1 VQFEHT
7 TLGEDRVNDF
17 RLAKDVRPTRYTL
30 RFDLDLAHWTASA
43 RGTVGLSLARP
54 MREITLH
61 SVDLEIKVAGDVT
74 GVTYDLESQTATLT
88 LAKELSAGQH
98 DLDLEWTV
106 AIAEKL
112 RGLYRSTRPGER
124 YAATQFEAADARR
137 AFPCFD
143 EPEFKARFTVE
154 LIHDAGLAAIAN
166 MPVDRIEQLGNG
178 RQRTSFRETPV
189 MSSYLLAFTVGP
201 YEATPPATTRTNV
214 ECRVWLPK
222 GTADQAIFARDAHV
236 KAVEWLERY
245 TNIPYPFPP
254 KVDAI
259 GIPDFEAGA
268 MENPGAITYRTTLLA
283 ADQKT
288 ASTATFKAVFSVAAH
303 ELTHMWWGD
312 LVTMAWWNDI
322 WLNESFASFVG
333 EKCTAAVNPEWR
345 FARDVVSQNT
355 PAFNLDSLVST
366 HAISME
372 AKNVDEA
379 NERFDAVTYL
389 KGQGVLRMIEQY
401 LGEEDFRSGVRI
413 YLDRHKWANA
423 TAGDFWQALD
433 EASGRDVTGLATAWI
448 TEPGHPLLSCAV
460 RETATGL
467 TVDLTQ
473 TRFFSDP
480 RMKATGQVWPVPI
493 VFRYGTRDGAVK
505 ETRFLLGT
513 ASGSIE
519 LPGAEWY
526 FPNGGGVGF
535 YRFAF
540 DDRSVT
546 LLANGIAKLTP
557 EERLSLLD
565 GQWALARADK
575 ATVGQVLDLVAG
587 LKGEDDLYVLR
598 TLSEILAWL
607 NHNVVRGASERPFRA
622 LVDAIFRPQ
631 LERLGWENREDDTSD
646 EREKRQLV
654 IGTLGHLAAAA
665 DVRAEARRRIV
676 AHLDGTTRLQP
687 DVAGPIS
694 SVAAIAGDT
703 ALYDRYIARMKEAA
717 KTDPQEESRFR
728 GALTDFRDSAI
739 VERFARSIFTE
750 LIRDQ
755 DRAILLLRMHGLAH
769 AREAAFRT
777 LQASWDEFVTKMDP
791 GGKQRCVNAAGQITP
806 RRLADE
812 AATFLRAKQTPDLKE
827 TVAQA
832 MERLR
837 IGSANAER
845 MAGELDDA
853 LGRIAQPAR

>member
-1 VQFEHT
+1 
-7 TLGEDRVNDF
+7 VNDF
-17 RLAKDVRPTRYTL
+17 RLAKDVRPTRYAL
-30 RFDLDLAHWTASA
+30 QFDLDLDGWTFTAK
-43 RGTVGLSLARP
+43 GTIGLTLARP
-54 MREITLH
+54 AREITLH
-61 SVDLEIKVAGDVT
+61 SVDLDIKTGGDIS
-74 GVTYDLESQTATLT
+74 GVTYDGDSQTATVK
-88 LAKELSAGQH
+88 LAKELPAGKR
-98 DLDLEWTV
+98 DLTLEWSG

-124 YAATQFEAADARR
+124 YAVTQFEAADARR

-154 LIHDAGLAAIAN
+154 LVHDATLAAIAN
-166 MPVDRIEQLGNG
+166 MPVDRTEDLAKG
-178 RQRTSFRETPV
+178 RRRTSFRETPV
-189 MSSYLLAFTVGP
+189 ISSYLLAFTVGP
-201 YEATPPATTRTNV
+201 YDATPPATTKTNV

-236 KAVEWLERY
+236 RSVEWLERY
-245 TNIPYPFPP
+245 TGIPYPFAP

-312 LVTMAWWNDI
+312 LVTMAWWNDL

-333 EKCTAAVNPEWR
+333 EKCTATVNPEWR
-345 FARDVVSQNT
+345 FARDIVSQNT

-366 HAISME
+366 HPISME

-389 KGQGVLRMIEQY
+389 KGQGVLRMIENY
-401 LGEEDFRSGVRI
+401 LGEDDFRAGVRI
-413 YLDRHKWANA
+413 YLDRHKWGNA
-423 TAGDFWQALD
+423 TAGDFWRALD

-448 TEPGHPLLSCAV
+448 TEPGHPLVTCAV
-460 RETATGL
+460 RESASGL
-467 TVDLTQ
+467 VVELRQ
-473 TRFFSDP
+473 ARFFADP
-480 RMKATGQVWPVPI
+480 AVKPTNQVWPVPL
-493 VFRYGTRDGAVK
+493 VLRYGTSDGEVK
-505 ETRFLLGT
+505 ETRFLLDKP
-513 ASGSIE
+513 SGSVE
-519 LPGAEWY
+519 LPGATWY

-540 DDRSVT
+540 DDRSIA
-546 LLANGIAKLTP
+546 LLAREIAQLTP

-565 GQWALARADK
+565 DQWALARANK
-575 ATVGQVLDLVAG
+575 ATVGQVLNLVAG

-598 TLSEILAWL
+598 ALAEILAWL
-607 NHNVVRGASERPFRA
+607 THNVVHGATERPFRE
-622 LVDAIFRPQ
+622 LVDATYRPQ
-631 LERLGWENREDDTSD
+631 LERLGWENRADDTSD

-654 IGTLGHLAAAA
+654 IGALGHSAAAE
-665 DVRAEARRRIV
+665 DVRAEARRRIT
-676 AHLDGTTRLQP
+676 AHLDGTSRLQP
-687 DVAGPIS
+687 DVAGPIA
-694 SVAAIAGDT
+694 SVAAIAGDA
-703 ALYDRYIARMKEAA
+703 ALYDRYVARMKEAQ
-717 KTDPQEESRFR
+717 KTDPQEENRFR
-728 GALTDFRDSAI
+728 VALTDFRDPQIIS
-739 VERFARSIFTE
+739 RFAASIFTD

-755 DRAILLLRMHGLAH
+755 DRALLLLRMHGLAH
-769 AREAAFRT
+769 ARDAAFRT
-777 LQASWDEFVTKMDP
+777 LQTAWDEYVTKMDP
-791 GGKQRCVNAAGQITP
+791 GGKQRATNAPGQLTP
-806 RRLADE
+806 RTLVEE
-812 AATFLRAKQTPDLKE
+812 AIAFLTKKQTADLKE
-827 TVAQA
+827 TVAQSI
-832 MERLR
+832 ERMR

>member
-1 VQFEHT
+1 M
-7 TLGEDRVNDF
+7 NDF
-17 RLAKDVRPTRYTL
+17 RLAKDVRPARYAL
-30 RFDLDLAHWTASA
+30 RFDLDLEAWTCAA
-43 RGTVGLSLARP
+43 KGTISLTLARP
-54 MREITLH
+54 AREITLH
-61 SVDLEIKVAGDVT
+61 SVDLDIKTGGDISGVA
-74 GVTYDLESQTATLT
+74 YDEESQTATLK
-88 LAKELSAGQH
+88 LARELPAGSH
-98 DLDLEWTV
+98 DLALEWTG

-154 LIHDAGLAAIAN
+154 LIHDASLAAISN
-166 MPVDRIEQLGNG
+166 MPIERTEKLAGG
-178 RQRTSFRETPV
+178 RQRTRFRETPV
-189 MSSYLLAFTVGP
+189 MSSYLVAFTVGP
-201 YEATPPATTRTNV
+201 YESTPVASTKTGT

-236 KAVEWLERY
+236 RSVEWLERY
-245 TNIPYPFPP
+245 TSLPYPFAP

-312 LVTMAWWNDI
+312 LVTMAWWNDL

-333 EKCTAAVNPEWR
+333 EKCTAEVNPDWAY
-345 FARDVVSQNT
+345 ARDVVAQNT
-355 PAFNLDSLVST
+355 PAFNLDALLST
-366 HAISME
+366 HPISME

-389 KGQGVLRMIEQY
+389 KGQGVLRMIESY
-401 LGEEDFRSGVRI
+401 LGEDDFRSGVRI

-423 TAGDFWQALD
+423 TAGDFWRALD

-448 TEPGHPLLSCAV
+448 TEPGHPLVSCAV
-460 RETATGL
+460 RESATGL
-467 TVDLTQ
+467 SVSLTQ
-473 TRFFSDP
+473 TRFFADP
-480 RMKATGQVWPVPI
+480 SAKATSQVWPVPL
-493 VFRYGTRDGAVK
+493 VFRYGTRDGAAK
-505 ETRFLLGT
+505 ELRYLLDKP
-513 ASGSIE
+513 SGSVE
-519 LPGAEWY
+519 LPGASWY
-526 FPNGGGVGF
+526 FPNAAGVGF
-535 YRFAF
+535 YRYAF
-540 DDRSVT
+540 DDRSIA
-546 LLANGIAKLTP
+546 LLASRMSTLTP

-565 GQWALARADK
+565 DQWALARANK
-575 ATVGQVLDLVAG
+575 ATVGQVLDVVAA

-598 TLSEILAWL
+598 ALGDILGWL
-607 NHNVVRGASERPFRA
+607 NHNVVTGATERPFRE
-622 LVDAIFRPQ
+622 LVDATYRPQ
-631 LERLGWENREDDTSD
+631 LEKLGWENREDDTSD

-654 IGTLGHLAAAA
+654 IGALGQWAAAA

-676 AHLDGTTRLQP
+676 AHLDGTARLQP
-687 DVAGPIS
+687 DVAGPIAG
-694 SVAAIAGDT
+694 AAASEGDG
-703 ALYDRYIARMKEAA
+703 ALYDRYVARMKEAE

-728 GALTDFRDSAI
+728 GALTEFRDPKI
-739 VERFARSIFTE
+739 VERLAASIFTD

-769 AREAAFRT
+769 ARDVAFRT
-777 LQASWDEFVTKMDP
+777 LRAAWDEYITKMDP
-791 GGKQRCVNAAGQITP
+791 GGKQRCANAPGQLTP
-806 RRLADE
+806 RNLVDE
-812 AATFLRAKQTPDLKE
+812 ASAFLKEKQTPDLKE

-832 MERLR
+832 VERMR
-837 IGSANAER
+837 IGAANAER

>member
-1 VQFEHT
+1 
-7 TLGEDRVNDF
+7 VNDF
-17 RLAKDVRPTRYTL
+17 RLAKDVRPTRYAL
-30 RFDLDLAHWTASA
+30 RFDLDLERWTYIAA
-43 RGTVGLSLARP
+43 GTIGLQLARP
-54 MREITLH
+54 AREIVLH
-61 SVDLEIKVAGDVT
+61 SVDLDIKTAGEIT
-74 GVTYDLESQTATLT
+74 GVSYDEESQTATLK
-88 LAKELSAGQH
+88 LAKELPAGPH
-98 DLDLEWTV
+98 DLRVEWSG

-154 LIHDAGLAAIAN
+154 LVHDASLATISN
-166 MPVDRIEQLGNG
+166 MPIDRTEKLPSG

-201 YEATPPATTRTNV
+201 YEATPIAKTKTGV

-236 KAVEWLERY
+236 RAVEWLEGY
-245 TNIPYPFPP
+245 TNIPYPFGP

-288 ASTATFKAVFSVAAH
+288 ASMATFKSVFSVAAH

-333 EKCTAAVNPEWR
+333 EKCTATVNPDWR
-345 FARDVVSQNT
+345 FTRDVVSQNT
-355 PAFNLDSLVST
+355 PAFNLDSLLST
-366 HAISME
+366 HPISME

-389 KGQGVLRMIEQY
+389 KGQGVLRMIENY
-401 LGEEDFRSGVRI
+401 LGEDDFRSGVRT

-423 TAGDFWQALD
+423 TAGDFWRALD

-448 TEPGHPLLSCAV
+448 TEPGHPLVGCRVS
-460 RETATGL
+460 ETAAGL
-467 TVDLTQ
+467 TVHLAQ
-473 TRFFSDP
+473 ARFFADP
-480 RMKATGQVWPVPI
+480 SRVPTGQVWPVPLVI
-493 VFRYGTRDGAVK
+493 RYGTPDGAVN
-505 ETRFLLGT
+505 ELRHLLDT
-513 ASGSIE
+513 AEGSVE
-519 LPGAEWY
+519 LPGATWY
-526 FPNGGGVGF
+526 FPNAGGVGF
-535 YRFAF
+535 YRYAF
-540 DDRSVT
+540 DDRSVA
-546 LLANGIAKLTP
+546 LLAKNIADLTP

-565 GQWALARADK
+565 DQWALARANK
-575 ATVGQVLDLVAG
+575 ATVGQVLNLVAG

-598 TLSEILAWL
+598 ALADILAWL
-607 NHNVVRGASERPFRA
+607 NHNVVNGSTERQFRE
-622 LVDAIFRPQ
+622 LVDAAFRPQ
-631 LERLGWENREDDTSD
+631 LEKLGWENRADDTSD

-654 IGTLGHLAAAA
+654 IGALGHAAGAA
-665 DVRAEARRRIV
+665 DVRAEARRRIG
-676 AHLDGTTRLQP
+676 AHLDGSTRLQP
-687 DVAGPIS
+687 DVAGPIA
-694 SVAAIAGDT
+694 SVAAIEGDA
-703 ALYDRYIARMKEAA
+703 ALYERYVARMKDAQ

-728 GALTDFRDSAI
+728 AALTDFRDPAI
-739 VERFARSIFTE
+739 VARFAGSIFTD

-755 DRAILLLRMHGLAH
+755 DRAILLFRMHGLAH
-769 AREAAFRT
+769 ARETAFGT
-777 LQASWDEFVTKMDP
+777 LQESWDEYVTKMDP
-791 GGKQRCVNAAGQITP
+791 GGKQRCVTALGQLTP
-806 RRLADE
+806 RVLVDQ
-812 AATFLRAKQTPDLKE
+812 ATAFLNDKQTPDLKE
-827 TVAQA
+827 TVAQSI
-832 MERLR
+832 ERMR

-853 LGRIAQPAR
+853 LGRIAEPAR

>member
-1 VQFEHT
+1 
-7 TLGEDRVNDF
+7 VNDF
-17 RLAKDVRPTRYTL
+17 RLAKDVRPRRYQL
-30 RFDLDLAHWTASA
+30 HFVLDLERWTFRAE
-43 RGTVGLSLARP
+43 GVISLTLAKP
-54 MREITLH
+54 AREITLH
-61 SVDLEIKVAGDVT
+61 SVDLDIKTGRDVAGT
-74 GVTYDLESQTATLT
+74 TYDEESQTATLKLT
-88 LAKELSAGQH
+88 KELPAGTA
-98 DLDLEWTV
+98 DLRLEWSGG
-106 AIAEKL
+106 IAERL

-143 EPEFKARFTVE
+143 EPEFKATFKVVLT
-154 LIHDAGLAAIAN
+154 HDPRLAAISN
-166 MPVDRIEQLGNG
+166 MPIESERPDGGAKQ
-178 RQRTSFRETPV
+178 TTFRETPI

-201 YEATPPATTRTNV
+201 YDATPLAKTKTNV

-236 KAVEWLERY
+236 KAVEWLEQY
-245 TNIPYPFPP
+245 TNIPYPFAP

-312 LVTMAWWNDI
+312 LVTMAWWNDL

-333 EKCTAAVNPEWR
+333 EKCTALVNPEWR
-345 FARDVVSQNT
+345 FTRDVVSQNT

-366 HAISME
+366 HPISME

-389 KGQGVLRMIEQY
+389 KGQGVLRMIENY
-401 LGEEDFRSGVRI
+401 LGENDFRSGVRI
-413 YLDRHKWANA
+413 YLGRHKWANA
-423 TAGDFWQALD
+423 TAGDFWRALD

-448 TEPGHPLLSCAV
+448 TEPGHPLVSCSV
-460 RETATGL
+460 RETGGGL

-473 TRFFSDP
+473 ARFFADP
-480 RMKATGQVWPVPI
+480 GIAPTSQVWPVPL
-493 VFRYGTRDGAVK
+493 VLRYGTRDGTLR
-505 ETRFLLGT
+505 ETRFLLDK
-513 ASGSIE
+513 AAGSIE
-519 LPGAEWY
+519 LPGATWY

-540 DDRSVT
+540 DDRSIA
-546 LLANGIAKLTP
+546 LLAKEIARLTP

-565 GQWALARADK
+565 DQWALARANK
-575 ATVGQVLDLVAG
+575 ATVGQVLNLVAG
-587 LKGEDDLYVLR
+587 LTAEDDLYVLR
-598 TLSEILAWL
+598 TLGDILAWL
-607 NHNVVRGASERPFRA
+607 SHNVVKGATERPFRE

-631 LERLGWENREDDTSD
+631 LEKLGWENREDDTSD

-654 IGTLGHLAAAA
+654 IGALGHSAGAA
-665 DVRAEARRRIV
+665 DVRAEATRRIT
-676 AHLDGTTRLQP
+676 AHLDGTRRLQP
-687 DVAGPIS
+687 DVAGPIA
-694 SVAAIAGDT
+694 SVAAIQGDT
-703 ALYDRYIARMKEAA
+703 ALYERYVARMKEAQ
-717 KTDPQEESRFR
+717 KTDTQEENRFR
-728 GALTDFRDSAI
+728 VALTDFRDPAL
-739 VERFARSIFTE
+739 VERLAGSIFTD

-755 DRAILLLRMHGLAH
+755 DRGLLLLRMHGLAH
-769 AREAAFRT
+769 AREAALRT
-777 LQASWDEFVTKMDP
+777 LKAVWEEYVTKMDP
-791 GGKQRCVNAAGQITP
+791 GGKGRCASAPGQLTP
-806 RRLADE
+806 RTLVDD
-812 AATFLRAKQTPDLKE
+812 ATAFLRSKQTPDIKE
-827 TVAQA
+827 TVAQSI
-832 MERLR
+832 ERMH

>member
-1 VQFEHT
+1 M
-7 TLGEDRVNDF
+7 NDF
-17 RLAKDVRPTRYTL
+17 RLTKDVRPTRYAL
-30 RFDLDLAHWTASA
+30 QFDLDLESWTARA
-43 RGTVGLSLARP
+43 TGTIGLTLVRP
-54 MREITLH
+54 AREITLH
-61 SVDLEIKVAGDVT
+61 SVELDIKTGGDVAA
-74 GVTYDLESQTATLT
+74 VTYDVESQTATLR
-88 LAKELSAGQH
+88 LAKELAAGAH
-98 DLDLEWTV
+98 DLTLEWTG

-143 EPEFKARFTVE
+143 EPEFKARFTVA
-154 LIHDAGLAAIAN
+154 LIHDASLAAIAN
-166 MPVDRIEQLGNG
+166 MPIERTEKLSSG

-201 YEATPPATTRTNV
+201 YDATPPARTKSGT

-222 GTADQAIFARDAHV
+222 GTADQAIFARDSHV
-236 KAVEWLERY
+236 KAVEWLEQY
-245 TNIPYPFPP
+245 TGIPYPFPP

-333 EKCTAAVNPEWR
+333 EKCTAIVNPEWR
-345 FARDVVSQNT
+345 FTRDVVSQNT

-366 HAISME
+366 HPVSME

-389 KGQGVLRMIEQY
+389 KGQGVLRMIENY
-401 LGEEDFRSGVRI
+401 LGESDFRSGVRI

-423 TAGDFWQALD
+423 TAGDFWRALD

-448 TEPGHPLLSCAV
+448 TEPGHPLVSCAV
-460 RETATGL
+460 RESAAGL
-467 TVDLTQ
+467 VVDLTQ
-473 TRFFSDP
+473 ARFYADP
-480 RMKATGQVWPVPI
+480 AVEPTAQVWPVPL
-493 VFRYGTRDGAVK
+493 VLRYGTRDGAVK
-505 ETRFLLGT
+505 ETRFLLDKP
-513 ASGSIE
+513 AGSVE
-519 LPGAEWY
+519 LPGATWY

-535 YRFAF
+535 YRYAF
-540 DDRSVT
+540 DDRSIA
-546 LLANGIAKLTP
+546 LLAKEIAKLTP

-565 GQWALARADK
+565 DQWALARANK
-575 ATVGQVLDLVAG
+575 ATIGQVLDLVAG
-587 LKGEDDLYVLR
+587 LTGEDDLYVLR
-598 TLSEILAWL
+598 SLAEILAWL
-607 NHNVVRGASERPFRA
+607 NHNALKASTERAFRE
-622 LVDAIFRPQ
+622 LVNVTFRPQ
-631 LERLGWENREDDTSD
+631 LEKLGWANRADDTSD

-654 IGTLGHLAAAA
+654 IAALGHSAAAA
-665 DVRAEARRRIV
+665 DVRAEARRRIT
-676 AHLDGTTRLQP
+676 AHLDGATRLQP
-687 DVAGPIS
+687 DVAGPIA
-694 SVAAIAGDT
+694 SVAAIEGDS
-703 ALYDRYIARMKEAA
+703 ALYDRYVARMQEAQ
-717 KTDPQEESRFR
+717 KTDPQEENRFR
-728 GALTDFRDSAI
+728 VALTDFRDPAI
-739 VERFARSIFTE
+739 VARFASSIFTD

-755 DRAILLLRMHGLAH
+755 DRGLLLFRMHGLAH
-769 AREAAFRT
+769 AREAGLRT
-777 LQASWDEFVTKMDP
+777 LEAAWDEYVTKMDP
-791 GGKQRCVNAAGQITP
+791 GGKQRASNAPGQLTP
-806 RRLADE
+806 RTLVDE
-812 AATFLRAKQTPDLKE
+812 AAAFLKEKQTPDIKE

-832 MERLR
+832 VERMR

-845 MAGELDDA
+845 MTGELDDA